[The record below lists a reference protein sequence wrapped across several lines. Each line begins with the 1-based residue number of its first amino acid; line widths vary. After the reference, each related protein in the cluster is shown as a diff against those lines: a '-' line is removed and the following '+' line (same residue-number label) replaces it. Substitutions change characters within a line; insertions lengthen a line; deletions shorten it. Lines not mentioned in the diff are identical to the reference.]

1 MASIQELK
9 KKVEIKIKSLD
20 LAVRESKRILQRYK
34 EKELPKHLLIYEK
47 RQEEIYDL
55 KYQIQELMIS
65 EESTACEIEDWSDQ
79 LEENVRRF
87 EEPMTIMQDAIN
99 QWKEKKTIKN
109 WKEEK
114 IKLPKSVTSPFAG
127 SHIQFFRFWN
137 PFETQI
143 AKSDLPCM
151 TKLSYL
157 NQMLVSK
164 LQLLI
169 KGLSCNSE
177 GYERA
182 KTILKSTYGK
192 PSELV
197 NARIQNILNLP
208 VISGSNPVK
217 THDFYEK

>member
-143 AKSDLPCM
+143 AKSDLHCM

-157 NQMLVSK
+157 NHIACVE
-164 LQLLI
+164 I
-169 KGLSCNSE
+169 
-177 GYERA
+177 
-182 KTILKSTYGK
+182 TTTY
-192 PSELV
+192 
-197 NARIQNILNLP
+197 
-208 VISGSNPVK
+208 
-217 THDFYEK
+217 

>member
-65 EESTACEIEDWSDQ
+65 EESTAGEIEDWSGQ

-87 EEPMTIMQDAIN
+87 EEPMTIMQDGIN

-114 IKLPKSVTSPFAG
+114 IKLSKSVTSPFAG

-143 AKSDLPCM
+143 DKSDLHCM

-157 NQMLVSK
+157 N
-164 LQLLI
+164 
-169 KGLSCNSE
+169 
-177 GYERA
+177 
-182 KTILKSTYGK
+182 
-192 PSELV
+192 
-197 NARIQNILNLP
+197 
-208 VISGSNPVK
+208 
-217 THDFYEK
+217 